1 MDIPSLFMIPSAVS
15 SGKVHSVFPNST
27 DADFDFDRNSD
38 ATRVNSDGLIERV
51 GYYGSEEVSNGDFS
65 QSGTVTS
72 TSWTLGWQSAD
83 TGASISDG
91 LLTIE
96 RTTATVRVYATNN
109 VNSFIGL
116 TSGKKY
122 KLTYTIVSN
131 SNNALLDYHNGGS
144 YVTAPNSEGTHT
156 IDYTTAGTIF
166 LFRNNTNNT
175 TIKID
180 NVSIKE
186 VTGDRARLN
195 YEIEGGLVNTKPSLL
210 LEPQST
216 NLIKYSE
223 DFTQSE
229 WTKANTSINSNN
241 ITAPDGTQTA
251 DKFIENTSSAQHT
264 IYDNVA
270 WTTGQDYSFSVFAK
284 KGERNILAIVFP
296 YTAFG
301 AWKYASFNLDTGAT
315 ITVDSGVTA
324 SIESLPNGW
333 YRCMATATTNATT
346 SADMAIKMQ
355 TVGISQGESY
365 QGDGSSGFYIWGAQ
379 LEQLSYATSYIPT
392 NGSTQTRAAETC
404 NGAGTSS
411 IFESTEGILYCE
423 IAALKNEGAYETFSL
438 SSGSS
443 SNVVTLFY
451 TPSNGINARVSVG
464 GALQFNF
471 IYTSS
476 NITNFHKFA
485 IKWRVNDFALWVDG
499 TEVNTDTSGS
509 VFSAGTLNE
518 LAFDNGA
525 GGEDFYGK
533 IRDIR
538 VYNTKEMTDS
548 EVDILLTKI
557 TS

>member
-27 DADFDFDRNSD
+27 DADFDFNRDSD
-38 ATRVNSDGLIERV
+38 ATRVNSEGLIERV

-109 VNSFIGL
+109 VNSFIAL

-156 IDYTTAGTIF
+156 IDYTTAGTVF
-166 LFRNNTNNT
+166 LFRNNTDNS

-186 VTGDRARLN
+186 VLGDRARLN

-216 NLIKYSE
+216 NLVTYSE
-223 DFTQSE
+223 DFSQSYWAKNKLTVTPNAVISPTGE
-229 WTKANTSINSNN
+229 LNASLIQETSYTTSTNSIDLQNAISLSAGTYTLSFYVKNNKGRYLGISFGSSSERVRTNFDFNTNTFKTLNLS
-241 ITAPDGTQTA
+241 GT
-251 DKFIENTSSAQHT
+251 
-264 IYDNVA
+264 
-270 WTTGQDYSFSVFAK
+270 TTGS
-284 KGERNILAIVFP
+284 
-296 YTAFG
+296 
-301 AWKYASFNLDTGAT
+301 ASFTTLGDFYRLSVTATFPSTVPVKTT
-315 ITVDSGVTA
+315 ITPLATDTYPFFANQDSDNRSFYMWGV
-324 SIESLPNGW
+324 
-333 YRCMATATTNATT
+333 
-346 SADMAIKMQ
+346 Q
-355 TVGISQGESY
+355 
-365 QGDGSSGFYIWGAQ
+365 F
-379 LEQLSYATSYIPT
+379 EQQSYATSYIPT
-392 NGSTQTRAAETC
+392 NGSVQTRASETC

-411 IFESTEGILYCE
+411 IFESSEGILYLE
-423 IAALKNEGAYETFSL
+423 VQTTFD
-438 SSGSS
+438 SSKSRRIS
-443 SNVVTLFY
+443 IS
-451 TPSNGINARVSVG
+451 
-464 GALQFNF
+464 
-471 IYTSS
+471 
-476 NITNFHKFA
+476 
-485 IKWRVNDFALWVDG
+485 DG
-499 TEVNTDTSGS
+499 TISNRIAFEFDEASENRLRIHQNAGLIDYNAPNLS
-509 VFSAGTLNE
+509 VFNKIAYKFKSG
-518 LAFDNGA
+518 DNDLWFNGSQVANSISTNMPSGMNVLQLQGA
-525 GGEDFYGK
+525 GNTNTFYGK